1 MSLKDRLIKNSTID
15 YTSTLTESKIYTKK
29 DMSLKDRLIKNS
41 TIDYTSTL
49 TESKI
54 YTKKDMIQTSVPMI
68 NVALGGSIDGGLTP
82 GLTMLAGPSKHF
94 KTGFSLLLASAFLK
108 KYEDGVVLFYDSEFG
123 TPQSYFETFGIDLD
137 SVIHTP
143 ITDVEELKHDIM
155 KQMKDIGRGD
165 KVFILVDSIGNLAS
179 KKEVEDALD
188 GKSVAD
194 MTRAKQL
201 KSLFRMVT
209 PHLSL
214 KDIPMAVVNHT
225 YKEIG
230 MFPKDIVGGGT
241 GSYYSADNIWIL
253 GRQQDK
259 DGSEIAGYHF
269 IINIEKSR
277 YVKEKSKIPITISWE
292 GGINK
297 WSGLFDVALEG
308 EYIVKPKNGWYAL
321 VDRETG
327 EIQEPNMRAKD
338 IVNNKE
344 LWMKMFKET
353 DFPQYIEKKYKVGF
367 SSIIEEDEVE

>member
-1 MSLKDRLIKNSTID
+1 
-15 YTSTLTESKIYTKK
+15 
-29 DMSLKDRLIKNS
+29 
-41 TIDYTSTL
+41 
-49 TESKI
+49 
-54 YTKKDMIQTSVPMI
+54 
-68 NVALGGSIDGGLTP
+68 
-82 GLTMLAGPSKHF
+82 
-94 KTGFSLLLASAFLK
+94 LLLASAFLK

-367 SSIIEEDEVE
+367 SNIIEEDEVE